1 MSTNISDLPMSPP
14 NHQPLVQPQL
24 QQQQMQPPQMQQQM
38 QPQIQPHQMQQYI
51 PQGNTELPA
60 RDIPQHTASH
70 TIDPTTMPNYLPS
83 QGPQYIEDPQYSNSP
98 TNPKQYEVSDEFKIP
113 ILLFVLYYLFQLP
126 VANTMIL
133 RIFPNLL
140 NATGH
145 LTSTGTIVK
154 SMLFGAFY
162 YIFIKGLIYFS

>member
-14 NHQPLVQPQL
+14 NHQPSVQPMQP
-24 QQQQMQPPQMQQQM
+24 QMPQQMQPMQQ
-38 QPQIQPHQMQQYI
+38 PMQQYI

-60 RDIPQHTASH
+60 RDIPQHTAAH
-70 TIDPTTMPNYLPS
+70 TIDPTTMPSYLPS
-83 QGPQYIEDPQYSNSP
+83 QGPQYIADPQYASAP
-98 TNPKQYEVSDEFKIP
+98 TNPKQYEISDEFKIP

-126 VANTMIL
+126 LVNTMIL
-133 RIFPNLL
+133 RIFPDML

>member
-14 NHQPLVQPQL
+14 NPQPLVQSSPGPQL
-24 QQQQMQPPQMQQQM
+24 PQQLPSQIPQQN
-38 QPQIQPHQMQQYI
+38 HYLV

-70 TIDPTTMPNYLPS
+70 TIDPTTVPNYLPS
-83 QGPQYIEDPQYSNSP
+83 QGPQYIADPQYSVSP
-98 TNPKQYEVSDEFKIP
+98 TNPSHYEISDEFKIP
-113 ILLFVLYYLFQLP
+113 ILLFILYYLFQFP
-126 VANTMIL
+126 FVNTLIL
-133 RIFPNLL
+133 RIFPDML

-154 SMLFGAFY
+154 SILFGAFY
-162 YIFIKGLIYFS
+162 YLLIKGLIYFG